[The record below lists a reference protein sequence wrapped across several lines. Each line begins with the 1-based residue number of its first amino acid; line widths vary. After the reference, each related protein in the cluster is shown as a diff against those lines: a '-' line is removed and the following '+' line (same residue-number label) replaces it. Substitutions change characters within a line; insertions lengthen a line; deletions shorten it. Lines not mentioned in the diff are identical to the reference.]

1 MNSELASAPSRAGSF
16 VVRAAIVVA
25 SALSIGLPAL
35 AEGASGPF
43 AGSVPV
49 AIGPVPVDFILFALT
64 LVGVAIFH
72 HRVFTVAVTGLASI
86 LAWKFLVAGFNHGAG
101 LPGFTAHIEHEWVV
115 IANLFLLLLGF
126 AVLSRHFET
135 SNVPE
140 KIPAI
145 LPDNWTGGVV
155 LLILV
160 FVLSSFL
167 DNIAAAMIGGIVAKH
182 VFHGKVHV
190 GYIAG
195 IVAASNAGGAGS
207 VVGDTTT
214 TMMWIDGV
222 NPLDVLH
229 AYVASFVALV
239 IVSIPASLAQQ
250 KYHPIQKAAT
260 EGIQID
266 WGRVLVVV
274 AILVT
279 AIGSNVAANIYFP
292 AMLDQ
297 LPVIGLGV
305 WAAIIITAL
314 LRKPD
319 WAIISSSLKGTLF
332 LLCLVMS
339 ASLMP
344 VESLPPASWP
354 TAMGLGFVSAVFD
367 NIPLTALALA
377 QGGYDWGVLAFAVGF
392 GGSMMWFGSSAG
404 VAITNIFP
412 DAKSVWKWV
421 TQGWFVILGYVA
433 GFMALILLM
442 GWHPHAPHI

>member
-1 MNSELASAPSRAGSF
+1 M
-16 VVRAAIVVA
+16 
-25 SALSIGLPAL
+25 
-35 AEGASGPF
+35 SG
-43 AGSVPV
+43 
-49 AIGPVPVDFILFALT
+49 
-64 LVGVAIFH
+64 
-72 HRVFTVAVTGLASI
+72 FT
-86 LAWKFLVAGFNHGAG
+86 HGAG
-101 LPGFTAHIEHEWVV
+101 VQGFATHISHEWVV

-145 LPDNWTGGVV
+145 LPDNWLGGVV
-155 LLILV
+155 LLALV

-190 GYIAG
+190 GYIAAL
-195 IVAASNAGGAGS
+195 VAASNAGGAGS

-222 NPLDVLH
+222 NPLDVIH
-229 AYVASFVALV
+229 AYVASFVALAV
-239 IVSIPASLAQQ
+239 ISIPASLAQQ
-250 KYHPIQKAAT
+250 KFQPIQKAAT
-260 EGIQID
+260 EGIKVD
-266 WGRVLVVV
+266 WGRVAVVV
-274 AILVT
+274 IILAT
-279 AIGSNVAANIYFP
+279 AIGSNVVANLYFP
-292 AMLDQ
+292 ALLDL
-297 LPVIGLGV
+297 LPVIGIGV
-305 WAAIIITAL
+305 WAAIVVTAA

-319 WAIISSSLKGTLF
+319 WSIVSSSLKGTLF

-344 VESLPPASWP
+344 VESLPVASWQ

-377 QGGYDWGVLAFAVGF
+377 QGGYDWGMLAFAVGF

-404 VAITNIFP
+404 VAISNIFP
-412 DAKSVWKWV
+412 EAKSVWNWLTK
-421 TQGWFVILGYVA
+421 GWFVILAYVI
-433 GFMALILLM
+433 GFMAMYLLL
-442 GWHPHAPHI
+442 GWHPHPPHH

>member
-1 MNSELASAPSRAGSF
+1 M
-16 VVRAAIVVA
+16 RAATLAAGTLAIA
-25 SALSIGLPAL
+25 LPAL
-35 AEGASGPF
+35 AEGAAGPL
-43 AGSVPV
+43 AGTVPTHV
-49 AIGPVPVDFILFALT
+49 GPVPIDFILFALT
-64 LVGVAIFH
+64 LLGVAIFH
-72 HRVFTVAVTGLASI
+72 HRVFTVAVAGLTAI
-86 LAWKFLVAGFNHGAG
+86 LAWKFLVPGFKHGAG
-101 LPGFTAHIEHEWVV
+101 FEGLTAHMSHEWVV
-115 IANLFLLLLGF
+115 LANLFLLLLGF

-145 LPDNWTGGVV
+145 LPDNWLGGVV
-155 LLILV
+155 LLGLV

-182 VFHGKVHV
+182 VFEDRVHI
-190 GYIAG
+190 GYIAA

-222 NPLDVLH
+222 SPLDVIH
-229 AYVASFVALV
+229 AYVASFVALAIISV
-239 IVSIPASLAQQ
+239 PASLAQQ
-250 KYHPIQKAAT
+250 KYQPIQARADASVSV
-260 EGIQID
+260 D
-266 WGRVLVVV
+266 WGRVVVVV
-274 AILVT
+274 AILAT
-279 AIGSNVAANIYFP
+279 AIGSNVAANLYAP
-292 AMLDQ
+292 HLLDM
-297 LPVIGLGV
+297 LPVIGIGV
-305 WAAIIITAL
+305 WLAIVMTAL

-319 WAIISSSLKGTLF
+319 WGIVSSSMKGTLF

-344 VESLPPASWP
+344 VESLPPASWQS
-354 TAMGLGFVSAVFD
+354 TMGLGFVSAVFD

-377 QGGYDWGVLAFAVGF
+377 QGGYDWGILAFAVGF

-421 TQGWFVILGYVA
+421 TQGWFVILAYIV
-433 GFMALILLM
+433 GFMALYLLL
-442 GWHPHAPHI
+442 GWHPHTPHN